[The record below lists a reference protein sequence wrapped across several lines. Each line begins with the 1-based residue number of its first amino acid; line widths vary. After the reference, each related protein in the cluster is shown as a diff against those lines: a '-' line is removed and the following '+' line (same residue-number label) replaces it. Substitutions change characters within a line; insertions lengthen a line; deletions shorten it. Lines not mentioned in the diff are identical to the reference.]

1 MSGGSVLSV
10 IVDSE
15 HIPIESMRQARQ
27 MWDSALIK
35 TSPRRFILTILD
47 GVLADFF
54 ISSSDSDAFWLA
66 TQVPTKEEKHDFRV
80 KEKNDWATLKSIFF
94 PLPTSYES
102 FGGEKKELKPGVI
115 KPTRSDFFIL
125 SSVMLYHYLI
135 LTIVN

>member
-1 MSGGSVLSV
+1 MVLSV
-10 IVDSE
+10 IVHSG

-35 TSPRRFILTILD
+35 TLLGVSLTILD
-47 GVLADFF
+47 EVLADFF
-54 ISSSDSDAFWLA
+54 ISLSDSDASWLA

-94 PLPTSYES
+94 LCQQA
-102 FGGEKKELKPGVI
+102 FGGEKKLKPGVI

-125 SSVMLYHYLI
+125 SWLVLYHYLI

>member
-1 MSGGSVLSV
+1 MGFL
-10 IVDSE
+10 
-15 HIPIESMRQARQ
+15 P
-27 MWDSALIK
+27 
-35 TSPRRFILTILD
+35 TSLFRRRIRMPFDLRLK
-47 GVLADFF
+47 L
-54 ISSSDSDAFWLA
+54 